1 MVKAP
6 VHEVHRMD
14 DARAALEGFTA
25 LKPGGCLMTA
35 GSVQTMTR
43 EQLAA
48 LAVYRNHKHC
58 ECPECEMAR
67 AVLKEMDR
75 KGAARSTTT

>member
-1 MVKAP
+1 M
-6 VHEVHRMD
+6 
-14 DARAALEGFTA
+14 
-25 LKPGGCLMTA
+25 KPGGCLMIV

-48 LAVYRNHKHC
+48 LAVYRNHKYC

-67 AVLKEMDR
+67 AVLREMDR
-75 KGAARSTTT
+75 KGARSTTA